1 MATLKPTGEPFQCAT
16 ERKDG
21 ATYCARPVD
30 CGAMQTSRY
39 FFFCLRN
46 ATDCAEDSG
55 TKGGNIVARFDCC
68 WPLSCLGFYFR
79 GAGNNILT
87 TGSGKREKL
96 SLAQDINA
104 RVAIQEE
111 DTAGHCLKITF
122 IFSY

>member
-39 FFFCLRN
+39 FFF
-46 ATDCAEDSG
+46 ASG
-55 TKGGNIVARFDCC
+55 MQQTARRIPAQRGGGDIVARFDCC
-68 WPLSCLGFYFR
+68 WPSSCLGFYFR

-104 RVAIQEE
+104 RVAIQKR
-111 DTAGHCLKITF
+111 TQLAIV
-122 IFSY
+122 